1 MRKRKSYDVRNEIL
15 KLVVKEGPVT
25 YTKIQT
31 KLSTNYDSVKNNIKE
46 LEEHGLVN
54 IKKREGHPENG
65 RPYFEVETTQSGREL
80 VRKKEKSK

>member
-1 MRKRKSYDVRNEIL
+1 MGKRKSYDVRNDIL

-31 KLSTNYDSVKNNIKE
+31 KLGTNYNSVKNNIKE

-54 IKKREGHPENG
+54 IKKKEEHPENG
-65 RPYFEVETTQSGREL
+65 RPYFEVEITQNGYEL
-80 VRKKEKSK
+80 VRKKEKNK

>member
-31 KLSTNYDSVKNNIKE
+31 KLSTNYDSVKSNVKE

-54 IKKREGHPENG
+54 IKKKENHPENG
-65 RPYFEVETTQSGREL
+65 RPYFEVEITQNGREL
-80 VRKKEKSK
+80 VKKKSKS

>member
-1 MRKRKSYDVRNEIL
+1 MGKRKSYDVRNEIL

-54 IKKREGHPENG
+54 IRKKDNHPENG
-65 RPYFEVETTQSGREL
+65 RPYFEVEITQNGREL
-80 VRKKEKSK
+80 VKKKSKF